1 MSFKVVIVK
10 TKTQSLKQAE
20 QFLRNR
26 QWQVFSTTN
35 IRDAIAAVIQR
46 QPDFILVAADHPNK
60 KVRVLPKLI
69 GQAFPVRVIGYVES
83 TANSGLA
90 LLHECGLEYNVYPPI
105 SGPAIERIVLKMK
118 KDDERRENE
127 KLREKEGELSST
139 DQRSGEEIK
148 KIRDNMHVSSSNSE
162 NQFQSARE
170 MLQRLVND
178 DDNFEPTSPTMIS
191 GSEGS
196 TGAAYS
202 PTHGLGA
209 SGSEDPGYHIQKG
222 QGMGSKPTYQPSSTE
237 PEPGFGIPGE
247 SSLLAKPFDSSWDT
261 SPTSQGA
268 PDSFSES
275 GPHWNSPEQSDDMA
289 PGNWGKDKPPILEHD
304 PIDLHKTQK
313 LPSYR
318 QDPDSYPDRDSI
330 FVRGTQQALDES
342 VERENPLTGME
353 ELSSSSSV
361 ACITIQS
368 QRFSGYLVAAMG
380 KNRQIDANFLKL
392 VKDRLFN
399 FLRNNGE
406 KVKDDEAMDLKLEE
420 VDFED
425 WAIHQAEFLR
435 KSIHGKNEIA
445 MAFFPNKETSV
456 QLEASANENML
467 KLDINELRDDV
478 RVEFDLYIYMPTNQ
492 KYILYTPQGRKLF
505 SQQRGRLSEK
515 GITHMHLRK
524 ESEGQ
529 VKRYRAQSYLNDCI
543 ANYKTRPK
551 VKRA

>member
-118 KDDERRENE
+118 KDDERRESE
-127 KLREKEGELSST
+127 KLREKEGDLSST
-139 DQRSGEEIK
+139 DQRSIEEIK
-148 KIRDNMHVSSSNSE
+148 KIRDNMHVSSSNNES
-162 NQFQSARE
+162 QFQSARE

-178 DDNFEPTSPTMIS
+178 DDNFEPSSPTMVS
-191 GSEGS
+191 GSEAP

-202 PTHGLGA
+202 PTHGVGA
-209 SGSEDPGYHIQKG
+209 GGSGDPGYHIQKG
-222 QGMGSKPTYQPSSTE
+222 QGMGSKPSYQPSHTE
-237 PEPGFGIPGE
+237 PESGFGNPGE

-261 SPTSQGA
+261 SSTSQSA
-268 PDSFSES
+268 NDSFSAS
-275 GPHWNSPEQSDDMA
+275 GPRWNSPDQSDDMA
-289 PGNWGKDKPPILEHD
+289 PGNWGKDKTPILEHD
-304 PIDLHKTQK
+304 PIDLHKSQK
-313 LPSYR
+313 LPTYR

-342 VERENPLTGME
+342 VERENPLTEME

-435 KSIHGKNEIA
+435 KSIHGNNEIA

-543 ANYKTRPK
+543 ASYKTRPK